1 MTANGFDAASDAR
14 FRATV
19 ENEQKHIWRQ
29 IELLWDHNRK
39 RRGEIEE
46 VRKLIQ
52 GALASFAASAA
63 GLAFLLLK
71 TKIGL

>member
-1 MTANGFDAASDAR
+1 MTVNGFDAASDAR
-14 FRATV
+14 FRATI
-19 ENEQKHIWRQ
+19 ENEQKHLWRQ

-39 RRGEIEE
+39 RRSEIEE
-46 VRKLIQ
+46 VKKLIY
-52 GALASFAASAA
+52 GALVAFAGAAA